1 MYAEKVFDQTQLPLR
16 IITINKLTWILSEG
30 DKMSAWGTAHPIA
43 SISDEK
49 HDMSNWGQQQLVLS
63 MGYAVFDITLEALAN
78 IVGSRIKLGK
88 WG

>member
-16 IITINKLTWILSEG
+16 IITINKLTWILSEV
-30 DKMSAWGTAHPIA
+30 DKMSSWGTAHPIA

-49 HDMSNWGQQQLVLS
+49 HVQLRSAAAGVKCGLCCLS
-63 MGYAVFDITLEALAN
+63 LEALAN

-88 WG
+88 WE